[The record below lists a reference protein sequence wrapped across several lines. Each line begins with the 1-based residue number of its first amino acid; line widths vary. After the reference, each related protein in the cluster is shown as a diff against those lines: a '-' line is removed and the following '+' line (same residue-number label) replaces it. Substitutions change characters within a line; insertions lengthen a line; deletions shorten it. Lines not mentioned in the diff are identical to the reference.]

1 LKKRKSPER
10 DIHRAVVQ
18 HLTKRAKP
26 GVVWFHVPNAPRN
39 AVAGAMLKKL
49 GMRAGVSDLI
59 LFHNGELFALE
70 LKAPKG
76 RESIEQMEFQSEI
89 RLAGGFTSV
98 STGLDEALNVL
109 NLWGLLR

>member
-1 LKKRKSPER
+1 MKRKSPEH

-18 HLTKRAKP
+18 HLKARARP

-39 AVAGAMLKKL
+39 AIAGARLKQL

-59 LFHNGELFALE
+59 LFHTGNLFALE

-76 RESIEQMEFQSEI
+76 VESLAQMEFQSDI
-89 RLAGGFTSV
+89 RLAGGFTGV
-98 STGLDEALNVL
+98 ANNLDAAIDMLK
-109 NLWGLLR
+109 LWELLK